1 MFSSDPSLDTLW
13 LAADDDEIAGDGV
26 DATRVGFR
34 AVDGYGAPRPYVT
47 GSVTLSVS
55 GPAVLV
61 GESPF
66 DFAAAGGVGA
76 VWIRSLPGSAGHV
89 VVSDSHPVLGQAVA
103 RVRVRW
109 ARWSGNRQPR

>member
-1 MFSSDPSLDTLW
+1 MENGM
-13 LAADDDEIAGDGV
+13 ADDQDLEDVSKFKLSDEEIVADGV
-26 DATRVGFR
+26 DATRVAFR
-34 AVDGYGAPRPYVT
+34 AVDAYDAPRPYVT
-47 GSVTLSVS
+47 GSVALSVS

-89 VVSDSHPVLGQAVA
+89 AVSASHPVLGDGVV
-103 RVRVRW
+103 RVRVR
-109 ARWSGNRQPR
+109 